1 MAQKACAC
9 IVCMYVHK
17 SCSVVHGYSL
27 KTARDAGVGLSYGM
41 HTCRIGHCGPTLVHA
56 GVLLVLTGVL
66 LVLTGLSHCGPTL
79 VRARDLLLHRGQKA
93 LWVEKSRHPKC
104 LGPPHRKPS
113 LDLLVPA

>member
-1 MAQKACAC
+1 MRVRAQ
-9 IVCMYVHK
+9 IVF
-17 SCSVVHGYSL
+17 SCTWVQP

-56 GVLLVLTGVL
+56 GMLLK
-66 LVLTGLSHCGPTL
+66 LTGLSHCGPTL

-93 LWVEKSRHPKC
+93 LWVEKPRHPKC